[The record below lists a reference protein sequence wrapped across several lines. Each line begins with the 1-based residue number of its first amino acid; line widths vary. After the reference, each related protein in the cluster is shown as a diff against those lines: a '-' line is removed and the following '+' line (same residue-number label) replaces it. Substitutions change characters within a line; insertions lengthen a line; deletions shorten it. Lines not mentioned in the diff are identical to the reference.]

1 MCRGDLKW
9 HKKLRHTT
17 FSMQTLLKMLHS
29 LPFQDI
35 QPWEQG
41 CILFGITGLNFPS
54 TYGCNN
60 LNEAEFPSFLDLK
73 QLGCCVLCFPKC
85 FQRRQPEGEEVV
97 LIKSSLCFPGTGA
110 FADVCCQERV
120 HRVSKYRSRLSF
132 PSDTNL
138 PSQVT
143 GNFQK
148 HVSNT
153 CCDTSG
159 KPT

>member
-1 MCRGDLKW
+1 MVAGAQALEPSFQAHQWWHNALCHNICPKEGPFLLIFGSMCYMCRGDLKW

-17 FSMQTLLKMLHS
+17 FSMRTLLKMLHS

-110 FADVCCQERV
+110 FADVCC
-120 HRVSKYRSRLSF
+120 
-132 PSDTNL
+132 
-138 PSQVT
+138 
-143 GNFQK
+143 
-148 HVSNT
+148 
-153 CCDTSG
+153 
-159 KPT
+159 